1 MKLLRRFCLL
11 LLLLAALCCVAAAA
25 DHTAENLYQL
35 YEIMLENYKAQKES
49 FSVEYTGNLDDLR
62 DENGEL
68 RSCAALTRE
77 MSAALPGH
85 GSNGPDIYMM
95 NLNSA
100 GLIRKDTTLVFWV
113 TYLLDHEKLD
123 FMEKKASEIAE
134 TLGVRGKSD
143 YRKVKAVQEYMTSHF
158 LYDQS
163 LKNYTDYDGV
173 TTGTMVCQGYALLTY
188 RLLWELDIPCRI
200 ITGVSQGEAHG
211 WNLVRVAGKWYS
223 MDTTWD
229 TKTETKD
236 GTWRYFLHVPDN
248 FSGHASASPFLTEE
262 FRRAHPFADKAYRLP
277 VVTVLVEDELFG
289 SLIIRNGR
297 TIRLTTRVDPPADVD
312 IIWESSDPS
321 VVSVDHRGNLESLRP
336 GNVTITARVRGDDRY
351 FDGVF
356 PVTAVETDSCSP
368 WAYEALNSYYLRTLY
383 PAEFC
388 TNYTDPITREEFAH
402 LIYLLISEYYST
414 SGSFVLPEM
423 QDIDESPYWLA
434 IAYTLGRRIFQ
445 GTGETTFSPTAPITR
460 EQAAKVICAVM
471 DYMEAE
477 LPELS
482 PVTFRDQDAVSPWA
496 AEYVRR
502 ASNAEL
508 FLGDASGALCPQ
520 APLTREQAAV
530 LLERLVVQHIEPHFA
545 QKTAA

>member
-1 MKLLRRFCLL
+1 MKLLRRFCVLL
-11 LLLLAALCCVAAAA
+11 LLSAAFCCFAAAA
-25 DHTAENLYQL
+25 DHSADNLHQL
-35 YEIMLENYKAQKES
+35 YEIMLENYKAQKEA
-49 FSVEYTGNLDDLR
+49 FSVEYTGDLDDLR

-85 GSNGPDIYMM
+85 GSNGPDIHMM

-100 GLIRKDTTLVFWV
+100 ILIRKDTTLHFRIS
-113 TYLLDHEKLD
+113 YLLDREKLD
-123 FMEKKASEIAE
+123 LMEKKASEIADS
-134 TLGVRGKSD
+134 LGVRGKSD

-158 LYDQS
+158 LYDYS
-163 LKNYTDYDGV
+163 LKNFTDYDGV

-211 WNLVRVAGKWYS
+211 WNLVRVAGKWYC

-229 TKTETKD
+229 SKTETED
-236 GTWRYFLHVPDN
+236 AARRYFLHAPDG
-248 FSGHASASPFLTEE
+248 FSGHEPAAPFVTEA
-262 FRRAHPFADKAYRLP
+262 FRREHPFADRAYRLP
-277 VVTVLVEDELFG
+277 TVTVLVEDEEFG

-297 TIRLTTRVDPPADVD
+297 TIRLTTRVDPSADVD

-321 VVSVDHRGNLESLRP
+321 VVSIDSRGYLESLRP
-336 GNVTITARVRGDDRY
+336 GSVTITARVQGDDRY

-368 WAYEALNSYYLRTLY
+368 WAHEALNSYYLRTLY

-388 TNYTDPITREEFAH
+388 ANYTEPITREEFAQ
-402 LIYLLISEYYST
+402 LVFLLLSEYYST
-414 SGSFVLPEM
+414 SGSFVLPDME
-423 QDIDESPYWLA
+423 DIDESPYWLA

-471 DYMEAE
+471 DFME
-477 LPELS
+477 LGQPELS
-482 PVTFRDQDAVSPWA
+482 PVTFRDLDTVSPWA
-496 AEYVRR
+496 AEFVQRV
-502 ASNAEL
+502 ANAEL
-508 FLGDASGALCPQ
+508 FLGDASGAFCPQ

-530 LLERLVVQHIEPHFA
+530 LLERLVVQYIEPQLA
-545 QKTAA
+545 QDPAA